1 MIIGS
6 TPSVDVD
13 IRIIIGSGHS
23 FCLNDSFFL
32 FILVVAVLML
42 FDDSNRLNVMFR

>member
-13 IRIIIGSGHS
+13 IRIIIGSGQN
-23 FCLNDSFFL
+23 FCLNDFSSS
-32 FILVVAVLML
+32 ILAMVVFML
-42 FDDSNRLNVMFR
+42 LDDSSKLNVIFK